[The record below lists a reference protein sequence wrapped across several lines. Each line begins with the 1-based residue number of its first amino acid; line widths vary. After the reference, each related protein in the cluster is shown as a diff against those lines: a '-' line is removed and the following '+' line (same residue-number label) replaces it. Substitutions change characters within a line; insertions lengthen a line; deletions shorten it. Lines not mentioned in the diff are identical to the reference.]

1 MTNPTSQALPV
12 NQATMFRCRGY
23 VRADISDLSLTW
35 IDRNSGLVV
44 SEEAGFQFTKAVHEA
59 SGIKIISSVLRFIGS
74 NESISYFLS
83 CVVTVQNI
91 NVTSDFFISVITRT
105 CEFHTI

>member
-1 MTNPTSQALPV
+1 MTNPTSQTLPV
-12 NQATMFRCRGY
+12 DQAAVFRCRGY

-35 IDRNSGLVV
+35 VDRNSGLVL

-59 SGIKIISSVLRFIGS
+59 SGIKIVSSVLRFIGS

-83 CVVTVQNI
+83 CVVTVQDI
-91 NVTSDFFISVITRT
+91 NVTSNFLISVISRT
-105 CEFHTI
+105 CEFYTI